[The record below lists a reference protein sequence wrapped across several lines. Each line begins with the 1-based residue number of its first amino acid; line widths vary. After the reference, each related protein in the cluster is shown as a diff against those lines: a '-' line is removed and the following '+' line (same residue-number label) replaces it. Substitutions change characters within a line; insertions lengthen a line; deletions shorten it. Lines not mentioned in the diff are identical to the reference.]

1 MLNGCSMRKKSPFV
15 LVLLFLTAA
24 CRDPFAPSLESP
36 GRPPGAVDLGPD
48 PLRSLRDDLAGSM
61 RMRRRADVHAI
72 ALLDGRSRPLAATPD
87 DASRALRR
95 LLEDHAV
102 PFGRSSALELRTAA
116 ASIDALGILHVRMT
130 THFGGHRVFAGE
142 VRGHFSPTGELRRLR
157 SNGWIAA
164 PENVV
169 SLDPE
174 AARVQAALFARQL
187 RPDVLGAS
195 FSTLAPEI
203 FVLPLSAIESRLAYR
218 ISVVVEDLAEPMRLT
233 IFVDATSGEI
243 LRSFDDARRIA
254 VVAQG
259 SSGPRSIEVAS
270 RNNRLYLE
278 DSTIPTTLKT
288 YTAKNRAT
296 LPGTLASADTV
307 AGFDPDAVDL
317 HANLRRAYDY
327 FADVHGLDRWLGG
340 TLRATLRYGVGFNN
354 AFFDGNHLAFGDGDG
369 IVYAPLGRDPDVVA
383 HELSHSVVQALAD
396 LVPVDDSGAI
406 DEAFADVFA
415 ALAAVRAG
423 DEGPWKI
430 GEHAHFCGGQ
440 PCAIRDL
447 QSPSPKRQAVH
458 LADKLITHLDNG
470 GVHFNST
477 IASHAAYLMAAGNH
491 TLSVP
496 KLGAAA
502 TEQIWFR
509 ALKYYVPSDSDFPAL
524 AESTMAAADDLG
536 YSTEA
541 VRAAWSVVGVEI
553 EAETL

>member
-1 MLNGCSMRKKSPFV
+1 MRKPSPFV
-15 LVLLFLTAA
+15 LVLLFSTVA
-24 CRDPFAPSLESP
+24 CRDPFAPSRE
-36 GRPPGAVDLGPD
+36 PPTDPRWDADLGD
-48 PLRSLRDDLAGSM
+48 DSLHRLRDDLAGSM
-61 RMRRRADVHAI
+61 RIRRRADVHAI

-87 DASRALRR
+87 DASRVIRR
-95 LLEDHAV
+95 LLDDHAAL
-102 PFGRSSALELRTAA
+102 FGRSSALELRTAA
-116 ASIDALGILHVRMT
+116 ASIDALGILHVRMS

-142 VRGHFSPTGELRRLR
+142 VRGHFSPTGELRQLR

-169 SLDPE
+169 SYDPE

-195 FSTLAPEI
+195 FSTLAPDVL
-203 FVLPLSAIESRLAYR
+203 VLPLSSIESRFAYR
-218 ISVVVEDLAEPMRLT
+218 VAVQVEDAVEPMRLA

-243 LRSFDDARRIA
+243 LRWFDDARRIS

-278 DSTIPTTLKT
+278 DATSATALKT
-288 YTAKNRAT
+288 YSAKQRST
-296 LPGTLASADTV
+296 LPGTLVSSDTI
-307 AGFDPDAVDL
+307 AGLDPDAVDL
-317 HANLRRAYDY
+317 HANLRRGYDY
-327 FADVHGLDRWLGG
+327 FADVHGLDRWLGD

-354 AFFDGNHLAFGDGDG
+354 AFFDGSHLAFGDGDG
-369 IVYAPLGRDPDVVA
+369 LVYAPLGRDPDVVA
-383 HELSHSVVQALAD
+383 HELSHSVVRSLAD
-396 LVPVDDSGAI
+396 LVPADDSGAI

-415 ALAAVRAG
+415 ALAALRAG
-423 DEGPWKI
+423 DDSPWKI
-430 GEHAHFCGGQ
+430 GERVHFCAGQ

-447 QSPSPKRQAVH
+447 QSPDPKRQAVH

-477 IASHAAYLMAAGNH
+477 IASHAAYLMAVGNH

-496 KLGAAA
+496 KLGASA
-502 TEQIWFR
+502 TEKIWFR
-509 ALKYYVPSDSDFPAL
+509 ALQHYVPSDSDFHAL